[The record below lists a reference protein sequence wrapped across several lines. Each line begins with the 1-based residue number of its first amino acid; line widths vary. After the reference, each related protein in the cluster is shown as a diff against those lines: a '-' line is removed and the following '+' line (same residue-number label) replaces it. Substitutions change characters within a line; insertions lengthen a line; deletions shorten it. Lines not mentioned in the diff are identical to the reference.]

1 MNLSC
6 RTNKFSS
13 IDRVMIPL
21 ALLVDDEL
29 VDDELREQPTAQ
41 NDDNELF
48 NLLNYLQEP
57 LREGPYNED
66 EEDFGDEMHDNSEQ
80 R

>member
-1 MNLSC
+1 
-6 RTNKFSS
+6 
-13 IDRVMIPL
+13 MIPL